1 MGLYI
6 NSGSE
11 LFEEARRGNIYV
23 DKSGII
29 NYTNSVIRTNNKY
42 ICVSRPRRFGKTM
55 GINMLSAYYGVNNN
69 AENLFKGLKA
79 DSNNKYANAFFTVK
93 INGVTIFEE
102 AESTKEAINDLSLL
116 QVLTTIKKVK
126 NMNVL

>member
-1 MGLYI
+1 MGNYV
-6 NSGSE
+6 NNT
-11 LFEEARRGNIYV
+11 EACFQSIVNTGMYV
-23 DKSGII
+23 DKTG
-29 NYTNSVIRTNNKY
+29 
-42 ICVSRPRRFGKTM
+42 
-55 GINMLSAYYGVNNN
+55 
-69 AENLFKGLKA
+69 LFKGLKA